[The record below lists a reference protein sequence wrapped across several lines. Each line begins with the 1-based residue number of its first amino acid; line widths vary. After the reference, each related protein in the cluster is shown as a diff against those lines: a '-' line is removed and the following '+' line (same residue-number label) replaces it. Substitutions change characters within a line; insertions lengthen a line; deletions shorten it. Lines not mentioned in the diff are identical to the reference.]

1 MEGSTVNYYDDFFS
15 TEAPDNNCPAVQLP
29 YKEIFLPT
37 LYASVF
43 LVGIAGNTLLMGA
56 LIFKRRI
63 ERLIDMFI
71 VNLAASD
78 FVFLITLPFWVDK
91 EMSSGLWRS
100 GLFICKGSSYII
112 SVNMYCSIFLLTCM
126 SADRYLAIMHP
137 SVARRIRTKLYS
149 VTLCVCIWI
158 LSGLLGLPTLLSREL
173 GNYDG
178 NTYCKDK
185 KAAFVDRIGSL
196 LQLIFTFFLPLLSIL
211 LFYCSITRKLCVHYK
226 KSGKHNKK
234 LKKSIKVVFTVVIA
248 FVFSWVPYN
257 VFKFLSVVS
266 GIQEQKPPFCLTY
279 KVAYLGMELS
289 GPFAFANSCT
299 NPFIYYFF
307 DDYIRRAMMQCMLP
321 CTKGS
326 SLGTNSADTTVTPLS
341 HSLPVHEE
349 DVSRRRRRSLS
360 L

>member
-1 MEGSTVNYYDDFFS
+1 MERPTDYYDDFFS
-15 TEAPDNNCPAVQLP
+15 TEAPDNCPAVQLP
-29 YKEIFLPT
+29 YKEIFLPV

-63 ERLIDMFI
+63 QRLIDVFI

-137 SVARRIRTKLYS
+137 SAARRIRTKFYS
-149 VTLCVCIWI
+149 VTICSCVWI
-158 LSGLLGLPTLLSREL
+158 LSCLLGLSTLLSREL

-178 NTYCKDK
+178 NTYCEDK
-185 KAAFVDRIGSL
+185 KTTFINQIGSL
-196 LQLIFTFFLPLLSIL
+196 LQLILAFFFPLLSIL
-211 LFYCSITRKLCVHYK
+211 LFYSSITRKLCVHYK
-226 KSGKHNKK
+226 KSGKQNKK
-234 LKKSIKVVFTVVIA
+234 LKKSIKVVFIVVIA
-248 FVFSWVPYN
+248 FVFSWAPYN

-266 GIQEQKPPFCLTY
+266 GIQELKPPFCLTY

-289 GPFAFANSCT
+289 GPLAFANSCT

-307 DDYIRRAMMQCMLP
+307 DDYIRRAMMQCLLP
-321 CTKGS
+321 CMKAS
-326 SLGTNSADTTVTPLS
+326 SIGTSFDTTDTHLSYSVT
-341 HSLPVHEE
+341 VHQEN
-349 DVSRRRRRSLS
+349 VSRRRRRSLS
-360 L
+360 F

>member
-15 TEAPDNNCPAVQLP
+15 TEAADNNCPAVLLP
-29 YKEIFLPT
+29 YKDIFLPA

-43 LVGIAGNTLLMGA
+43 LVGIVGNTLLMGA

-63 ERLIDMFI
+63 QRLIDIFI

-91 EMSSGLWRS
+91 EIFSGLWRS

-137 SVARRIRTKLYS
+137 SVARRIRTKLHS
-149 VTLCVCIWI
+149 VTLCISVWI
-158 LSGLLGLPTLLSREL
+158 LSCLLGLPTLLSREL
-173 GNYDG
+173 GNYND
-178 NTYCKDK
+178 NTYCEDK
-185 KAAFVDRIGSL
+185 KATFINQIGSL
-196 LQLIFTFFLPLLSIL
+196 LQIILAFFLPLLSIL
-211 LFYCSITRKLCVHYK
+211 LFYCSITRKLCIHCK

-234 LKKSIKVVFTVVIA
+234 LKKSIKVVFIVVIA
-248 FVFSWVPYN
+248 FVFSWAPYN
-257 VFKFLSVVS
+257 IFKFLSVVS
-266 GIQEQKPPFCLTY
+266 GIQELKPPFCLTY

-299 NPFIYYFF
+299 NPLIYYFF

-321 CTKGS
+321 CVKAS
-326 SLGTNSADTTVTPLS
+326 SLGTSSDSTDTRLSYSLTV
-341 HSLPVHEE
+341 HGE

>member
-1 MEGSTVNYYDDFFS
+1 MKSTK
-15 TEAPDNNCPAVQLP
+15 APDNCPAVQLP
-29 YKEIFLPT
+29 YKEIFLPV

-63 ERLIDMFI
+63 QRLIDIFI

-100 GLFICKGSSYII
+100 GSFICKGSSYII

-126 SADRYLAIMHP
+126 SADRYLAILHP
-137 SVARRIRTKLYS
+137 LAARRIRTKLYTVS
-149 VTLCVCIWI
+149 LCICIWI
-158 LSGLLGLPTLLSREL
+158 LSCLLGLPTLQSREL
-173 GNYDG
+173 GNDDG
-178 NTYCKDK
+178 NTYCEDK
-185 KAAFVDRIGSL
+185 KATFTNQIRSL
-196 LQLIFTFFLPLLSIL
+196 LQLILAFFFPLLSIL
-211 LFYCSITRKLCVHYK
+211 LFYCSITRKLCIHYK

-234 LKKSIKVVFTVVIA
+234 LKKSIKVIFIVVVA
-248 FVFSWVPYN
+248 FVLSWAPFN
-257 VFKFLSVVS
+257 VFKFLSVLS
-266 GIQEQKPPFCLTY
+266 DIQELKPPFCLTY

-289 GPFAFANSCT
+289 GPLAFANSCT

-307 DDYIRRAMMQCMLP
+307 DDYIRRAMWQCMLP
-321 CTKGS
+321 CMKAS
-326 SLGTNSADTTVTPLS
+326 SLGSNSGTMDTHLS
-341 HSLPVHEE
+341 YSLNVHGEN
-349 DVSRRRRRSLS
+349 VPRKRRQSLS